1 MATTSHFPNI
11 FDLDQLVILTL
22 FVLEPGEIA
31 IPGSRARCFGAIGA
45 IWLPPRY
52 QYFTV
57 YCPVYFPGP
66 VVESPLGSKLER
78 TKKTKAFLSTA
89 YNGQRCTAIKL
100 VRNEPEPEPEPEC

>member
-52 QYFTV
+52 QYFTRIL
-57 YCPVYFPGP
+57 PRLFPGAGCRITAREQVGENQENQGFFEHCRP
-66 VVESPLGSKLER
+66 TKLRVLTSLSALQPLD
-78 TKKTKAFLSTA
+78 
-89 YNGQRCTAIKL
+89 
-100 VRNEPEPEPEPEC
+100 